1 MQTHFARLPCDEQT
15 ARRLASTLSEL
26 LPDDPAIAAFE
37 SESGNWTVEVTFSGE
52 PDEAELRALIKD
64 EAGPDAAAALQF
76 STIDERDWVAS
87 SLEGLPMVR
96 AGRFIV
102 HGAHHRAL
110 LPANA
115 ICIEIEAALAFGT
128 GHHGTTRGCLL
139 AIDRIAK
146 KRRAFPARGA
156 ARSGAP
162 QTRGPGTL
170 KSTGVPGQQRTVSR
184 CAAPGT
190 QVLDVGTGTGV
201 LAIAAARM
209 FHTGVAAAD
218 IDPVAVRVARA
229 NARHNRAGA
238 FVTMRVADA
247 RRALPWRGPFDL
259 ILANILL
266 GPLVRMAPALTRRL
280 APGGRIVLSGL
291 MPDQANAA
299 RAAYGAQG
307 LVLEHR
313 ETLENWVTLTMRR
326 GRVAAPRGRP

>member
-1 MQTHFARLPCDEQT
+1 LALDKRPAPEAQLQTHFARLPCEEQT
-15 ARRLASTLSEL
+15 ARRLASTLSDL

-37 SESGNWTVEVTFSGE
+37 SDKGGWTVEVTFGAA
-52 PDEAELRALIKD
+52 PDESELRALIEQ
-64 EAGPDAAAALQF
+64 EAGPDAAAELQF
-76 STIDERDWVAS
+76 GTIDQRDWVAA

-110 LPANA
+110 LPGNA

-146 KRRAFPARGA
+146 TRKV
-156 ARSGAP
+156 RS
-162 QTRGPGTL
+162 
-170 KSTGVPGQQRTVSR
+170 
-184 CAAPGT
+184 
-190 QVLDVGTGTGV
+190 VLDVGTGTGV
-201 LAIAAARM
+201 LAIAAARV
-209 FHTGVAAAD
+209 FHTGVCAAD

-229 NARHNRAGA
+229 NAQHNRAGA
-238 FVTMRVADA
+238 LVTMRVADA
-247 RRALPWRGPFDL
+247 QRALPWHGPFDL

-266 GPLVRMAPALTRRL
+266 GPLTRMARTLAQRL
-280 APGGRIVLSGL
+280 APSGYIVLSGL
-291 MPDQANAA
+291 MPGQANAA
-299 RAAYGAQG
+299 RAAYAAQG

-326 GRVAAPRGRP
+326 GRVAASMRRP